1 MNGHSAESDAGREGR
16 PQGGMKSEMGRSAYW
31 RMNYESAI
39 QALADLIAENTENVT
54 AIRDALESLDELCTN
69 EDRHGET
76 IRAHEVR
83 GAVADLRCILPPAVG
98 RTTEAGEDR

>member
-1 MNGHSAESDAGREGR
+1 MPDPENAVPQPIGK
-16 PQGGMKSEMGRSAYW
+16 PQGGMKSALGRAAYW

-54 AIRDALESLDELCTN
+54 AIRDALESLDDLCAN

-83 GAVADLRCILPPAVG
+83 DAVADLRRLLPPAKTDG
-98 RTTEAGEDR
+98 AP